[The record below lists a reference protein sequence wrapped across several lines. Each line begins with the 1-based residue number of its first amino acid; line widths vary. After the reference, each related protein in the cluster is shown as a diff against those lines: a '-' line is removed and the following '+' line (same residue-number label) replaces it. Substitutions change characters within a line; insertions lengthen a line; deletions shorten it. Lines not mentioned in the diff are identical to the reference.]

1 MEDAENPIK
10 SRQNLNCD
18 IMNKFFEVKLFDKS
32 KDEDDKQK
40 VIINPLAISSILPSE
55 EKDVI
60 KMQNGDE
67 YVVEHVSNYP
77 ATNNLLA
84 ALKIE
89 IKK

>member
-1 MEDAENPIK
+1 
-10 SRQNLNCD
+10 
-18 IMNKFFEVKLFDKS
+18 MNKFFEVKLFDKS